1 MAKVLIV
8 GSGFV
13 GSTAAYS
20 ILHRGLAR
28 ELRLYDA
35 DAARA
40 EGEAMDLAH
49 GMSFLKNSDVS
60 VGTLDEWDADLVVIA
75 AGRSSRP
82 GETRLDLLRD
92 NADRVRVI
100 CARLKAWTSRPV
112 VLVVSNPVDVLTEIA
127 RRELGWGG
135 RVLGSGTTLD
145 TSRLRGMIGASVGV
159 DPSSLHGYVL
169 GEHGDSEFAAWSTIT
184 AGGINIR
191 NFPGYDERRAEGYLD
206 RVRKAAYEVIQRKRA
221 TYFAIGAAVGVL
233 SEAILRDNRS
243 IYPVSVP
250 LDGQYG
256 IRNVS
261 LSLPC
266 VLGRAGIVRV
276 LEPRLEPEERE
287 KLLASAAV
295 LKKALGELETAAA
308 PSPARP
314 GKSKTPPSRRAP
326 AGGRSAPSRR
336 S

>member
-1 MAKVLIV
+1 MSKVLIV

-35 DAARA
+35 DRARA

-60 VGTLDEWDADLVVIA
+60 VGTLDDWGADLVVIA

-100 CARLKAWTSRPV
+100 CSSLKRWKSRPV

-127 RRELGWGG
+127 RRELGWEG

-145 TSRLRGMIGASVGV
+145 TSRLRSLIGAAVGV
-159 DPSSLHGYVL
+159 DPASIHGYVL
-169 GEHGDSEFAAWSTIT
+169 GEHGDSEFAAWSTID
-184 AGGINIR
+184 AGGINVR
-191 NFPGYDERRAEGYLD
+191 EFPGYGAARADKLLEQVRR
-206 RVRKAAYEVIQRKRA
+206 AAYEVIQRKRA
-221 TYFAIGAAVGVL
+221 TYYAIGAAVGAL
-233 SEAILRDNRS
+233 AEAILGDQRS
-243 IYPVSVP
+243 IHAVSVP
-250 LDGQYG
+250 LGGQYG
-256 IRNVS
+256 VRGVS

-266 VLGRAGIVRV
+266 VLGREGIIRA
-276 LEPRLEPEERE
+276 LEPRLEPDEQE
-287 KLLASAAV
+287 KLLASARV
-295 LKKALGELETAAA
+295 LREALASLESPA

-314 GKSKTPPSRRAP
+314 GRSRTRPSRRGP
-326 AGGRSAPSRR
+326 AAGRSAPSRR